1 MHTAPTSEEN
11 SSIGR
16 TLISEGQY
24 AYLLALC
31 QFLLERAGYVVQHAR
46 DGMEAQGLVDMHDH
60 LDLILLDINLP
71 FINGLDVLNHIR
83 KNPR

>member
-1 MHTAPTSEEN
+1 M
-11 SSIGR
+11 
-16 TLISEGQY
+16 
-24 AYLLALC
+24 
-31 QFLLERAGYVVQHAR
+31 VQHAR